1 MMRKSCLKRVV
12 LLFAGCFLWNISL
25 GACAALSLDE
35 AVAMAL
41 NQNPQIKIAVKGE
54 EKAAANLDA
63 AKGANGFSISAS
75 SKFSISDGADQ
86 NYTNGNSNGI
96 TASMPLYTGGKNE
109 LNINSKKDAI
119 TTSELNT
126 ARTQE
131 DIVLDTIK
139 AYYDILEAKK
149 TVDVDQQSV
158 DNYQAHLTSVQQ
170 LYAAGSKA
178 RVEVLRSD
186 VELSNARQTL
196 IKAQNSYD
204 IAVSTLKNIIKMDRD
219 EPLSLT
225 DDFSYRAFDKDMYS
239 CLDYAMANR
248 KDLQAAKL
256 AVTVAERDIDIAAA
270 DKKPQV
276 DVSIGTSWD
285 KQVLPSSNDYN
296 YTAGVSASWNLFDS
310 NVTNSNI
317 KAAKVAV
324 EEAKL
329 ELEKEQ
335 DDVDLA
341 VRQAYL
347 NMKEAE
353 KRFTSTDRAVQQAQ
367 EDNYIANEK
376 YKAGEGLMLDIIDAQ
391 LALSTAQLNYISA
404 QYDYARYKATL
415 ENVMGLRDG
424 VAK

>member
-1 MMRKSCLKRVV
+1 MRKSCLKRVV

-225 DDFSYRAFDKDMYS
+225 DDFSYRAFDKDMYN

-329 ELEKEQ
+329 DLEKEQ

>member
-1 MMRKSCLKRVV
+1 
-12 LLFAGCFLWNISL
+12 
-25 GACAALSLDE
+25 
-35 AVAMAL
+35 MAL

>member
-75 SKFSISDGADQ
+75 SNFSISDGAEQ
-86 NYTNGNSNGI
+86 NYANANSNGI

-196 IKAQNSYD
+196 IKAQNAYD

-285 KQVLPSSNDYN
+285 KQVLPSASDYN

>member
-1 MMRKSCLKRVV
+1 MRKSCLKRVV

-75 SKFSISDGADQ
+75 SNFSISDGAEQ
-86 NYTNGNSNGI
+86 NYANANSNGI

-196 IKAQNSYD
+196 IKAQNAYD

-285 KQVLPSSNDYN
+285 KQVLPSASDYN

>member
-1 MMRKSCLKRVV
+1 
-12 LLFAGCFLWNISL
+12 
-25 GACAALSLDE
+25 
-35 AVAMAL
+35 
-41 NQNPQIKIAVKGE
+41 
-54 EKAAANLDA
+54 
-63 AKGANGFSISAS
+63 
-75 SKFSISDGADQ
+75 
-86 NYTNGNSNGI
+86 
-96 TASMPLYTGGKNE
+96 
-109 LNINSKKDAI
+109 
-119 TTSELNT
+119 
-126 ARTQE
+126 
-131 DIVLDTIK
+131 
-139 AYYDILEAKK
+139 
-149 TVDVDQQSV
+149 
-158 DNYQAHLTSVQQ
+158 
-170 LYAAGSKA
+170 
-178 RVEVLRSD
+178 
-186 VELSNARQTL
+186 
-196 IKAQNSYD
+196 
-204 IAVSTLKNIIKMDRD
+204 
-219 EPLSLT
+219 LSLT

-285 KQVLPSSNDYN
+285 KQVLPSASDYN

>member
-1 MMRKSCLKRVV
+1 MRKSCLKRVV

-285 KQVLPSSNDYN
+285 KQVLPSASDYN

-317 KAAKVAV
+317 KAAKIAV

>member
-1 MMRKSCLKRVV
+1 M

-41 NQNPQIKIAVKGE
+41 NQNPQIKIAAKGE
-54 EKAAANLDA
+54 EKAAANLNA

-86 NYTNGNSNGI
+86 IYTNGNSNGI

-109 LNINSKKDAI
+109 LNIDSKKDAI

-126 ARTQE
+126 ERTQE
-131 DIVLDTIK
+131 NIVLDTIK

-149 TVDVDQQSV
+149 TVDVDQESV
-158 DNYQAHLTSVQQ
+158 DNYQAHLTNVQQ

-225 DDFSYRAFDKDMYS
+225 DDFSYRVFDKDLYS
-239 CLDYAMANR
+239 CLDYAMVNR

-256 AVTVAERDIDIAAA
+256 AVSVAERDIDIAAA

-276 DVSIGTSWD
+276 DVSVSTSWD
-285 KQVLPSSNDYN
+285 KQVLPSSSDYN

-324 EEAKL
+324 EEATL

-353 KRFTSTDRAVQQAQ
+353 KRFTSTANAIKQAQ

-424 VAK
+424 VTK

>member
-1 MMRKSCLKRVV
+1 MRKSCLKRVV

-75 SKFSISDGADQ
+75 SNFSISDGAEQ
-86 NYTNGNSNGI
+86 NYANANSNGI

-126 ARTQE
+126 ARKQE
-131 DIVLDTIK
+131 NIVLDTVK

-149 TVDVDQQSV
+149 TVDVDQESV
-158 DNYQAHLTSVQQ
+158 DNYQAHLTNVQQ
-170 LYAAGSKA
+170 LYTAGSKA

-196 IKAQNSYD
+196 IKAQNTYE

-225 DDFSYRAFDKDMYS
+225 DDFSYRVFDKDMYS
-239 CLDYAMANR
+239 CLDYAMVNR

-256 AVTVAERDIDIAAA
+256 AVSVAERDIDIAAA

-276 DVSIGTSWD
+276 DVSVSTSWD
-285 KQVLPSSNDYN
+285 KQVVPSASDYN

-310 NVTNSNI
+310 NVTNSNV

-353 KRFTSTDRAVQQAQ
+353 KRFTSTADAVKQAQ

-424 VAK
+424 VTK

>member
-1 MMRKSCLKRVV
+1 MRKSCLKRVA

-75 SKFSISDGADQ
+75 SKFSISDGAEQ
-86 NYTNGNSNGI
+86 NYANANSNGI

-109 LNINSKKDAI
+109 LNISSKKDAI

-131 DIVLDTIK
+131 NIVLDTIK

-196 IKAQNSYD
+196 IKAQNAYD

-225 DDFSYRAFDKDMYS
+225 DDFSYHAFDKDMYS

-256 AVTVAERDIDIAAA
+256 AVAVAERDIDIAAA

-285 KQVLPSSNDYN
+285 KQVLPSSSDYN
-296 YTAGVSASWNLFDS
+296 YTAGVSASWNLFDN

-317 KAAKVAV
+317 KAAKVGV

-329 ELEKEQ
+329 ELENDQ

-353 KRFTSTDRAVQQAQ
+353 KRFTSTERAVQQAQ

>member
-1 MMRKSCLKRVV
+1 M

-41 NQNPQIKIAVKGE
+41 NQNPQIKIAAKGE
-54 EKAAANLDA
+54 EKAAANLNA

-86 NYTNGNSNGI
+86 IYTNGNSNGI

-109 LNINSKKDAI
+109 LNIDSKKDAI

-131 DIVLDTIK
+131 NIVLDTIK

-149 TVDVDQQSV
+149 TVDVDQESV
-158 DNYQAHLTSVQQ
+158 DNYQAHLTNVQQ

-225 DDFSYRAFDKDMYS
+225 DDFSYRVFDKDLYS
-239 CLDYAMANR
+239 CLDYAMVNR

-256 AVTVAERDIDIAAA
+256 AVSVAERDIDIAAA

-276 DVSIGTSWD
+276 DVSVSTSWD
-285 KQVLPSSNDYN
+285 KQVLPSSSDYN

-324 EEAKL
+324 EEATL

-353 KRFTSTDRAVQQAQ
+353 KRFTSTANAIKQAQ

-424 VAK
+424 VTK

>member
-41 NQNPQIKIAVKGE
+41 NQNPQIKIAAKGE
-54 EKAAANLDA
+54 EKAAANLNA

-86 NYTNGNSNGI
+86 IYTNGNSNGI

-109 LNINSKKDAI
+109 LNIDSKKDAI

-131 DIVLDTIK
+131 NIVLDTIK

-149 TVDVDQQSV
+149 TVDVDQESV
-158 DNYQAHLTSVQQ
+158 DNYQAHLTNVQQ

-225 DDFSYRAFDKDMYS
+225 DDFSYRVFDKDLYS
-239 CLDYAMANR
+239 CLDYAMVNR

-256 AVTVAERDIDIAAA
+256 AVSVAERDIDIAAA

-276 DVSIGTSWD
+276 DVSVSTSWD
-285 KQVLPSSNDYN
+285 KQVLPSSSDYN

-324 EEAKL
+324 EEATL

-353 KRFTSTDRAVQQAQ
+353 KRFTSTANAIKQAQ

-424 VAK
+424 VTK

>member
-1 MMRKSCLKRVV
+1 MRKSCLKRVV

>member
-1 MMRKSCLKRVV
+1 MRKSCLKRVV

-75 SKFSISDGADQ
+75 SNFSISDGAEQ
-86 NYTNGNSNGI
+86 NYANANSNGI

-196 IKAQNSYD
+196 IKAQNAYD

-225 DDFSYRAFDKDMYS
+225 DDFSYRVFDKDMYS

-285 KQVLPSSNDYN
+285 KQVLPSASDYN

>member
-75 SKFSISDGADQ
+75 SKFSISDGAEQ
-86 NYTNGNSNGI
+86 NYANANSNGI

-196 IKAQNSYD
+196 IKAQNAYD

-225 DDFSYRAFDKDMYS
+225 DDFSYRVFDKDMYS

-285 KQVLPSSNDYN
+285 KQVLPSASDYN